1 MNYYLCVN
9 TNNYKIESFII
20 VDYDRAIYFSGN
32 QKIKDKFEVLYF
44 DSKHEYKIKILDM
57 DLLDRLLNLNFIED
71 LNNRDIRGVFNK
83 YGLQEYLI

>member
-1 MNYYLCVN
+1 MNFYLYVN

-20 VDYDRAIYFSGN
+20 ADCDKAIYFYGD
-32 QKIKDKFEVLYF
+32 QKIKDNYKILYS
-44 DSKHEYKIKILDM
+44 DLEYEYKIKILDM

-71 LNNRDIRGVFNK
+71 LNNRDIRDVFNR

>member
-9 TNNYKIESFII
+9 TNNYKIQSFVIA
-20 VDYDRAIYFSGN
+20 DYDKAIYFYGDR
-32 QKIKDKFEVLYF
+32 KIKDNYKILYF
-44 DSKHEYKIKILDM
+44 DLEYEYKIKILDM

-71 LNNRDIRGVFNK
+71 LNNRDIRDVFNR